1 MSVFNDAELEYLASQ
16 RLGRLGTVGKDGQ
29 PHVVPVAFRYN
40 PEADTIDIG
49 GQGGFATRKKWRD
62 VQQTGRAS
70 IVIDDVLPPWQPRF
84 IEIRGTAERPR
95 NADPE
100 LETGES
106 LLDAPLHE
114 HGHRGAGP
122 GSKAG
127 SLDARGAHAI
137 ANHQA
142 ANSRIGYDEVGPVA
156 EHEARDAGPVREPQ
170 RRHELAMVAGEYQPV
185 SRPTDAQRVQRA

>member
-1 MSVFNDAELEYLASQ
+1 MSVFNDAELAYLASQ

-84 IEIRGTAERPR
+84 IEIRGTAEALPSGGRSIMESFDDELIRIAPR
-95 NADPE
+95 RIVSW
-100 LETGES
+100 GFQ
-106 LLDAPLHE
+106 
-114 HGHRGAGP
+114 GAG
-122 GSKAG
+122 G
-127 SLDARGAHAI
+127 AR
-137 ANHQA
+137 
-142 ANSRIGYDEVGPVA
+142 SVG
-156 EHEARDAGPVREPQ
+156 
-170 RRHELAMVAGEYQPV
+170 
-185 SRPTDAQRVQRA
+185 